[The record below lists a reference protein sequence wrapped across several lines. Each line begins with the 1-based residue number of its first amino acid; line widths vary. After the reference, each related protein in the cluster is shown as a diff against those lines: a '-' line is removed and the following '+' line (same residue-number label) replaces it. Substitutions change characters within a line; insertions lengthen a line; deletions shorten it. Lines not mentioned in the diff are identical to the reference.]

1 MTNHKCAQ
9 YALYVWRTSNAVWKR
24 FMGESLRSRISKSAA
39 AFKGTP

>member
-1 MTNHKCAQ
+1 LCFWGSA
-9 YALYVWRTSNAVWKR
+9 AVKR